1 MTAPPLLVVVT
12 GQPGTGKTTLARRI
26 AAELSLPLIYK
37 DGIKESLFDSL
48 GWSDRAWSNRLG
60 RTSIL
65 LLFQLAGA
73 LLDAGVAAV
82 IEANFTPELAK
93 PDFEALRRAHPFRPF
108 VVQVTAQPEVIVER
122 YRQRN
127 LSGERH
133 RGHIE
138 SDDQAE
144 IETRLRAAAL
154 TPLDL
159 GGAYHLVDT
168 TDFEQVDITGLIHE
182 IRAAL

>member
-1 MTAPPLLVVVT
+1 MAAPPLLVVVT
-12 GQPGTGKTTLARRI
+12 GQPGAGKTTLARRI
-26 AAELSLPLIYK
+26 AADLSLPLIYK

-60 RTSIL
+60 RASIL
-65 LLFQLAGA
+65 LLFHVAGA

-82 IEANFTPELAK
+82 IEANFSPELAK
-93 PDFEALRRAHPFRPF
+93 PDFEALRQAHPFRPF
-108 VVQVTAQPEVIVER
+108 VVEVTAQPEVIWAR
-122 YRQRN
+122 FQQRN
-127 LSGERH
+127 HSGARH
-133 RGHIE
+133 PGHWQSEDPAEVE
-138 SDDQAE
+138 S
-144 IETRLRAAAL
+144 RLLNPNL

-168 TDFEQVDITGLIHE
+168 TDFEQVNITGLVRE